1 MSSEQLGPVFAL
13 LTALSWAIAVVLFK
27 KSGDAIEPLAL
38 NLLKNCLGL
47 GLVLIS
53 AMFANTS
60 ASHAT
65 LSDILVLLASGA
77 LGIGIADTLLFAGLN
92 RTGAAHQAIVE
103 TIYSPAV
110 VLFSFFMLGEV
121 LSPVQALGGLC
132 ILGAVG
138 IASMRPS
145 TSLSKP
151 ANQLAGLLLGG
162 SSMVLMAFA
171 IVWVKPVLE
180 RHDVLFSTGMRLTGG
195 LIALAVMALTSQRR
209 RSNVSAAFR
218 PQFAWR
224 FALPG
229 ALFGTYLSLLCWIA
243 AFKYAEAGVVA
254 LLNQTST
261 LFIVILAAKYL
272 REPLTARIVVA
283 VGLALTG
290 SVIVLMAPR

>member
-1 MSSEQLGPVFAL
+1 MFAL

-47 GLVLIS
+47 VLMLVS
-53 AMFANTS
+53 AVLTGTRAHD
-60 ASHAT
+60 ASR
-65 LSDILVLLASGA
+65 SDVLMLLASGA
-77 LGIGIADTLLFAGLN
+77 IGIGIADTLLFAGLN
-92 RTGAAHQAIVE
+92 RTGATHQAIVE

-138 IASMRPS
+138 IASARPS
-145 TSLSKP
+145 NPTTNP
-151 ANQLAGLLLGG
+151 ANQLSGFLLGT

-180 RHDVLFSTGMRLTGG
+180 RNDVLFSTGVRLTGG
-195 LIALAVMALTSQRR
+195 LVALVVMALTTQRR
-209 RSNVSAAFR
+209 RSAVRAAFR
-218 PQFAWR
+218 PQPAWR

-229 ALFGTYLSLLCWIA
+229 AFFGTYLSLICWIA
-243 AFKYAEAGVVA
+243 AFKYSDAGVAA

-261 LFIVILAAKYL
+261 LFIVILAAKFL
-272 REPLTARIVVA
+272 REPLTARVIVA

-290 SVIVLMAPR
+290 SVIVLMRPH

>member
-1 MSSEQLGPVFAL
+1 MFAL

-47 GLVLIS
+47 VLMLVS
-53 AMFANTS
+53 AVLTGTRAHD
-60 ASHAT
+60 ASR
-65 LSDILVLLASGA
+65 SDVLMLLASGA
-77 LGIGIADTLLFAGLN
+77 IGIGIADTLLFAGLN
-92 RTGAAHQAIVE
+92 RTGATHQAIVE

-138 IASMRPS
+138 IASARPS
-145 TSLSKP
+145 NPTTNP
-151 ANQLAGLLLGG
+151 ANQWSGFLLGT

-180 RHDVLFSTGMRLTGG
+180 RNDVLFSTGVRLTGG
-195 LIALAVMALTSQRR
+195 LVALVVMALTTQRR
-209 RSNVSAAFR
+209 RSAVRAAFR
-218 PQFAWR
+218 PQPAWR

-229 ALFGTYLSLLCWIA
+229 AFFGTYLSLICWIA
-243 AFKYAEAGVVA
+243 AFKYSDAGVAA

-261 LFIVILAAKYL
+261 LFIVILAAKFL
-272 REPLTARIVVA
+272 REPLTARVIVA

-290 SVIVLMAPR
+290 SVIVLMRPH

>member
-1 MSSEQLGPVFAL
+1 MFAL
-13 LTALSWAIAVVLFK
+13 STAVSWAVAVVLFK

-38 NLLKNCLGL
+38 NLLKNSL
-47 GLVLIS
+47 GLVLMLVS
-53 AMFANTS
+53 ALLTGTRAHD
-60 ASHAT
+60 ASR
-65 LSDILVLLASGA
+65 SDILMLLASGA

-92 RTGAAHQAIVE
+92 RTGATHQAIVE
-103 TIYSPAV
+103 TIYSPSV

-138 IASMRPS
+138 IASARPS
-145 TSLSKP
+145 NPITNP
-151 ANQLAGLLLGG
+151 ADQWSGFLLGT

-180 RHDVLFSTGMRLTGG
+180 RNDVLFSTGVRLTGG
-195 LIALAVMALTSQRR
+195 LVALVVMALTTERR
-209 RSNVSAAFR
+209 RSAVRAAFR
-218 PQFAWR
+218 PQPAWR

-229 ALFGTYLSLLCWIA
+229 AFFGTYLSLICWIA
-243 AFKYAEAGVVA
+243 AFKYSDAGVAA

-261 LFIVILAAKYL
+261 LFIVILAAKFL
-272 REPLTARIVVA
+272 REPLTARVIVA

-290 SVIVLMAPR
+290 SVIVLMRPH

>member
-1 MSSEQLGPVFAL
+1 MFAL
-13 LTALSWAIAVVLFK
+13 LAALSWAVAVVLFK

-47 GLVLIS
+47 VLMLVS
-53 AMFANTS
+53 ALLAGTRAHD
-60 ASHAT
+60 ASR
-65 LSDILVLLASGA
+65 SDIVMLLASGA

-92 RTGAAHQAIVE
+92 RTGATHQAIVE
-103 TIYSPAV
+103 TIYSPSV
-110 VLFSFFMLGEV
+110 VLFSFFILGEV

-138 IASMRPS
+138 IASARPS
-145 TSLSKP
+145 NPTTSP
-151 ANQLAGLLLGG
+151 ANQLSGFLLGT

-180 RHDVLFSTGMRLTGG
+180 RNDVIFSTGVRLTGG
-195 LIALAVMALTSQRR
+195 LVALVVMSLTTRRTRSAVR
-209 RSNVSAAFR
+209 AAFR
-218 PQFAWR
+218 PQPAWH

-229 ALFGTYLSLLCWIA
+229 AFFGTYLSLLCWIA
-243 AFKYAEAGVVA
+243 AFKYSDAGVAA

-261 LFIVILAAKYL
+261 LFIVILAAKFL
-272 REPLTARIVVA
+272 REPLTARVIVA

-290 SVIVLMAPR
+290 SVIVLMRPH